1 MLHPSLLAP
10 LSLALAPAALAAG
23 PVAAGQVAPATMDT
37 RVIESH
43 NGAAACA
50 RSHRSALNADGE
62 VIVRDDRDLPARALR
77 EALEGAD
84 FVRAGVGAARGAG
97 LDVQYLLEPAVAADP
112 DFVAG
117 LNEAASVWENLIN
130 DDVAIF
136 IEVGFVSNQ
145 GFIGAASSNSDEYDY
160 GLVRSVMIGDAG
172 PEEAAYCASLPS
184 PLPIESDG
192 GFTESDDASFDGI
205 VLNTANARALGF
217 SINTDAPGFSDASIV
232 LNTDFDFDTD
242 PSDGI
247 DDGAT
252 DLVYVMTHEIGH
264 MLGFVSVT
272 DNFFGAG
279 DSASGLDIF
288 RVGFGGA
295 DNDPETLSEFGAV
308 AREVRMGVE
317 AALDPVGAITG
328 APAGEV
334 YRFST
339 GSFFGDGRQASHWK
353 DDDLLGIQPNIGIM
367 DPTTS
372 APGGPGSGTNPG
384 YITVADRV
392 AFSVI
397 GWDID
402 ITPAPGC
409 AGDLDGDNSVGSGDL
424 GVLLAAWGTA
434 DPGADLDASGT
445 VGSGD
450 LGVLLA
456 AWGPCPE

>member
-23 PVAAGQVAPATMDT
+23 PAAPRTMDT
-37 RVIESH
+37 RVVESH
-43 NGAAACA
+43 DGAAACA
-50 RSHRSALNADGE
+50 KSHRSALNADGD

-77 EALEGAD
+77 EALEGVD
-84 FVRAGVGAARGAG
+84 FVRAGAGAARGAG

-117 LNEAASVWENLIN
+117 LEEAASVWENLIN

-136 IEVGFVSNQ
+136 IEVGFVSDQ
-145 GFIGAASSNSDEYDY
+145 GFIGAASNNSDEYDY
-160 GLVRSVMIGDAG
+160 NLVRSAMLSDAG

-184 PLPIESDG
+184 PLTIESDG
-192 GFTESDDASFDGI
+192 GFSDSDEASFDGI
-205 VLNTANARALGF
+205 VLSTANARALGF
-217 SINTDAPGFSDASIV
+217 AVNTNAPDFSDASIV

-252 DLVYVMTHEIGH
+252 DLVYVMIHEIGH

-279 DSASGLDIF
+279 DSATGLDVY

-295 DNDPETLSEFGAV
+295 DNDPDSLSQFSAV

-317 AALDPVGAITG
+317 AALDPVNAVVG
-328 APAGEV
+328 APEAEV

-372 APGGPGSGTNPG
+372 APGGPGTGTNPG
-384 YITVADRV
+384 YITVADRI

-397 GWDID
+397 GWDIA

-409 AGDLDGDNSVGSGDL
+409 AGDLDGTGAVGSGDL
-424 GVLLAAWGTA
+424 GVLLAAWGSAGT
-434 DPGADLDASGT
+434 GADLDGSGT

-450 LGVLLA
+450 LGILLA
-456 AWGPCPE
+456 AWGPCPK